1 MFTIIFY
8 LLSNSKVQM
17 SVSLRLSLF
26 LLLSAFSIQMIQ
38 NPKNVKM
45 NAMNAVLITV
55 IYFLLTV
62 TIGSTGKIEGM
73 SPSVPTTT
81 MPTTTAPSSPGTTTM
96 PTTTAPSSP
105 GTTTMPATTSTPLPQ
120 VTFSPLGTAS
130 TGATPVKPKVTM
142 NFDEKAVLDQ
152 EQLANDSEN
161 KAIKNEELRPEDQ
174 NYVFIHQKYWMDQD
188 PNKAICDTGC
198 EIQPVEIGSVQQYLR
213 IDRYMKNDSRTSEV
227 AKSSKADKLY

>member
-1 MFTIIFY
+1 MFAIIFY

-17 SVSLRLSLF
+17 SVKVSLF

-62 TIGSTGKIEGM
+62 TIGSTGKIESM
-73 SPSVPTTT
+73 SDATPTVPSVPVTTS
-81 MPTTTAPSSPGTTTM
+81 MTTTAPSSSTTTTM
-96 PTTTAPSSP
+96 PVTTPL
-105 GTTTMPATTSTPLPQ
+105 MPTPLPQ

-142 NFDEKAVLDQ
+142 NFDEKAVLVQ
-152 EQLANDSEN
+152 EQLAIVSEN